1 MYYFDNANQFAR
13 EHSELSANIIRD
25 IANKRKYKNSLYKN
39 WTFGFLSEINN
50 KI

>member
-1 MYYFDNANQFAR
+1 MIVLTGKPLQGNHV
-13 EHSELSANIIRD
+13 ESVIRD
-25 IANKRKYKNSLYKN
+25 MANKRKYKKSLYKN